1 MASTDHAGVGPGLN
15 QAPRIQPLLLD
26 DLEQHPGDVL
36 ALSEAARWNQTEA
49 DWRLMLNQGQGYAIW
64 ADGAGGQRQLAAS
77 TIVLPYGHSFAW
89 ISMVLVLPDFQR
101 RGYATRLLRHALDEL
116 SARSVMAVLDA
127 TPAGLALYRQL
138 GFVDAWGFGRYR
150 CESPAIAILDSAV
163 TAGIRPLQDS
173 DWPAIDTMDSPVFGV
188 SRLPVLRDLA
198 QRLPG
203 AAWVA
208 HEQGRLC
215 GLVLGR
221 DGREAVQIGP
231 LLARNETVAK
241 TLLATALRA
250 VKGPVMVD
258 LLDREMALREWL
270 LGQGFM
276 LQRPFTRMVHG
287 TGTTAIAGAIASAS
301 ASAAPGSAEGLVLVA
316 GPELG

>member
-1 MASTDHAGVGPGLN
+1 MASTDHTRVGPGLN

-26 DLEQHPGDVL
+26 ELEHQPQAVL
-36 ALSEAARWNQTEA
+36 ALSEAAHWNQLAA
-49 DWRLMLNQGQGYAIW
+49 DWRLMLALGQGYAIW
-64 ADGAGGQRQLAAS
+64 ADDAGGQRRLAAS
-77 TIVLPYGHSFAW
+77 AVVLPYGERFAW
-89 ISMVLVLPDFQR
+89 ISMVLVLPDFRR

-116 SARSVMAVLDA
+116 NARGVMAVLDA
-127 TPAGLALYRQL
+127 TPAGLALYRRL
-138 GFVDAWGFGRYR
+138 GFVDAWGFGRFR
-150 CESPAIAILDSAV
+150 RESPAMAAKGCAV
-163 TAGIRPLQDS
+163 AAGIRPLQDS
-173 DWPAIDTMDSPVFGV
+173 DWPAIDMMDSPVFGA

-208 HEQGRLC
+208 QEKGRLC

-231 LLARNETVAK
+231 LLARDEGMAK
-241 TLLATALRA
+241 TLLTTALSTIN
-250 VKGPVMVD
+250 GPVMVD

-270 LGQGFM
+270 LGQGFV

-287 TGTTAIAGAIASAS
+287 TGATAIAGAIAIAS